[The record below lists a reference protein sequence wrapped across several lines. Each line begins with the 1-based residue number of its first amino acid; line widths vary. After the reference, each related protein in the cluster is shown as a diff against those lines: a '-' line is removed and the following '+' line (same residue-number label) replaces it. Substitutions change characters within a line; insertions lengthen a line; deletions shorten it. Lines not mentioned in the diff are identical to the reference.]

1 MGSSRSC
8 QPTGPTPYPLMFASP
23 HFLVAKNLIAAQ
35 IYLLQH
41 QLLQCQ
47 KMEDGCLQSQFGN
60 TFLLKNEWRISPK
73 FDLVKCN
80 RQQGLSL
87 VDFLKHGFS
96 NLAVQ
101 LKFESPS
108 SHLIQFRSLVIRCS
122 AGPSPRQVRPLPWS
136 SYCRGPHLFKKKK

>member
-87 VDFLKHGFS
+87 VDFLKLIVLEMPGECISEIMDVVRFS
-96 NLAVQ
+96 TCSTV
-101 LKFESPS
+101 SV
-108 SHLIQFRSLVIRCS
+108 IWQFN
-122 AGPSPRQVRPLPWS
+122 
-136 SYCRGPHLFKKKK
+136 